1 MNHHMSHFQYGLN
14 KKMSKFFSIGV
25 FLTIL
30 FFSTYSFSEN
40 LGVYGQVYTIAEPD
54 LLTFIHDRL
63 LQFKQDGRLKKMQV
77 NFENKVAQH
86 VIRPTPVAGVSN
98 ASSDSKTKIFYYTPN
113 FTLQQNIYDMNGKL
127 LFPAGTQINPLNKKQ
142 VAAVAPQ
149 AVIPQFNETL
159 IFINADSTSQV
170 AWTKKQIKLIKGIYK
185 IILVKGNLKT
195 ASDAL
200 GRIYFDQDGVLCHQ
214 FGINRVPAILTRAS
228 NRLKIIESP
237 V

>member
-1 MNHHMSHFQYGLN
+1 MNHHMPRFKYI
-14 KKMSKFFSIGV
+14 SIGI
-25 FLTIL
+25 FLAML
-30 FFSTYSFSEN
+30 FFSSCSFSEN

-63 LQFKQDGRLKKMQV
+63 LEFKQDGRLKKMQV
-77 NFENKVAQH
+77 DFENKVAEH
-86 VIRPTPVAGVSN
+86 IISPTPVSGISD

-113 FTLQQNIYDMNGKL
+113 FTLKQNIYDANGKL
-127 LFPAGTQINPLNKKQ
+127 LFPVGAQINPLNQKQ
-142 VAAVAPQ
+142 VTAVAPQ

-159 IFINADSTSQV
+159 IFINSDSSSQV
-170 AWTKKQIKLIKGIYK
+170 VWTKKQIKLIRGGYK

-195 ASDAL
+195 ASNQL

-214 FGINRVPAILTRAS
+214 FGINRVPAILTRVGY
-228 NRLKIIESP
+228 RLKIIESP